1 MGQKPGNELKDS
13 NIVSSFLDALRIHG
27 VSREVEA
34 CHSQSRFV
42 GSIVEERVA
51 VHHHS
56 HADYGFMP
64 LQGLLVS
71 EGKRKGSWNH
81 QHLLPMLA
89 SQVQIASEIEITI
102 S

>member
-13 NIVSSFLDALRIHG
+13 NIVLALLNAFRIDG
-27 VSREVEA
+27 VAREVEA

-42 GSIVEERVA
+42 GSIVEESLSVL
-51 VHHHS
+51 HFS
-56 HADYGFMP
+56 HADDGFMP
-64 LQGLLVS
+64 LQGLLLS